1 MKVSFISIDDE
12 KNKINFST
20 EVIKIDNKYTFD
32 DKTTKNTK
40 IEIEVLGKC
49 VRLIRTGDITMYM
62 LYDLENITSGS
73 YENSEGLEFNFE
85 IKTTKI
91 EIEKSKI
98 RIDYSMIMDKQVL
111 SSHKLSLL
119 FN

>member
-12 KNKINFST
+12 NNKINFST
-20 EVIKIDNKYTFD
+20 DVTLLDNKYTFI
-32 DKTTKNTK
+32 DKTTPNTN
-40 IEIEVLGKC
+40 IEIEVLGEC
-49 VRLIRTGDITMYM
+49 VRLTRTGDTTMYM
-62 LYDLENITSGS
+62 LYDLKNITSGS
-73 YENSEGLEFNFE
+73 YENVEGLEFSFE
-85 IKTTKI
+85 IKTTKL
-91 EIEKSKI
+91 EIQKTKI

>member
-1 MKVSFISIDDE
+1 VKVSFISIDDE
-12 KNKINFST
+12 KNKISFNT
-20 EVIKIDNKYTFD
+20 EVSVIDNKYVFTD
-32 DKTTKNTK
+32 VTTPNTT
-40 IEIEVLGKC
+40 IEIEVLGEC
-49 VRLIRTGDITMYM
+49 VRLTRTGDTTMYM
-62 LYDLENITSGS
+62 LYDTNNITNGS
-73 YENSEGLEFNFE
+73 YENIEGLEFNFE

-91 EIEKSKI
+91 EIHKSKI

>member
-1 MKVSFISIDDE
+1 MKVSFISVDDE

-20 EVIKIDNKYTFD
+20 GVIYNDNKYTFVD
-32 DKTTKNTK
+32 QTTPNTT
-40 IEIEVLGKC
+40 IEIEVLGEC
-49 VRLIRTGDITMYM
+49 IRLTRTGDTTMYM
-62 LYDLENITSGS
+62 LYDLANITSGS
-73 YENSEGLEFNFE
+73 YENVEGLEFNFE
-85 IKTTKI
+85 IKTTKL
-91 EIEKSKI
+91 EIQKTKI